1 MNTTVTVV
9 IPVHNGACTIAAA
22 LDSALHQTRKP
33 TEIIVVDDA
42 STDATVE
49 MVERTMSTST
59 IPVRLLSTTTNQG
72 PSIARNLG
80 WDAAS
85 GDLIAFLDADDVW
98 HPQKLEIQVPI
109 MESTPH
115 LMMSAHDRTV
125 GEPPEWS
132 TIDVRDI
139 RWRDFDFCDFL
150 VRNRCA
156 TPSVIVRRIIP
167 ERFTGQLRRA
177 EDYFLWL
184 SIAKTY
190 GLVRFGDIPL
200 VHCSNPKYG
209 GAGLS
214 GNLLLMYRSE
224 LSAMRLLVKY
234 GHLSKVALPVITTW
248 MTIKFLVRL
257 IDHWILR
264 DRLQTVSE
272 SR

>member
-9 IPVHNGACTIAAA
+9 IPVHNGASTIAAA

-49 MVERTMSTST
+49 MVERTMSNSP
-59 IPVRLLSTTTNQG
+59 IPVRLLSATTNQG
-72 PSIARNLG
+72 PSVARNLG

-125 GEPPEWS
+125 GESPAWS
-132 TIDVRDI
+132 TIDMRDI
-139 RWRDFDFCDFL
+139 RWRDFYFRDFL

-167 ERFTGQLRRA
+167 ERFTGQLRRS

-184 SIAKTY
+184 SIARTY
-190 GLVRFGDIPL
+190 GSVRFCDSPL
-200 VHCSNPKYG
+200 VHCSNPAYG

-224 LSAMRLLVKY
+224 LSAMRLLMER
-234 GHLSKVALPVITTW
+234 GHLSKPALPVVATW
-248 MTIKFLVRL
+248 MTIKFLLRL
-257 IDHWILR
+257 IDHKILR

>member
-1 MNTTVTVV
+1 MSTTVTVV
-9 IPVHNGACTIAAA
+9 IPVHNGASTIAAA
-22 LDSALHQTRKP
+22 IHSALRQTRQP

-42 STDATVE
+42 STDATVT
-49 MVERTMSTST
+49 MVERTMSSST
-59 IPVRLLSTTTNQG
+59 IPVRLLSATTNQG

-125 GEPPEWS
+125 GEPPEWPVVVAR
-132 TIDVRDI
+132 DVE
-139 RWRDFDFCDFL
+139 WRDFYFRDFL

-224 LSAMRLLVKY
+224 LSAMRLLMEG
-234 GHLSKVALPVITTW
+234 GHLSKVALPVVATW

-257 IDHWILR
+257 IDHKILR